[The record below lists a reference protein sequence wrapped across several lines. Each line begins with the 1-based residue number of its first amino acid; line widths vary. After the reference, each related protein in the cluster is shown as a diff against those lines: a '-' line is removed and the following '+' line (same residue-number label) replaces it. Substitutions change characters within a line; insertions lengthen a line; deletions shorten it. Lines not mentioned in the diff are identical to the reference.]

1 MASSN
6 SNMLKYIKLTDSKS
20 IKFERD
26 NGNAVHDSNIQFAVI
41 DLYFG

>member
-6 SNMLKYIKLTDSKS
+6 SNMLKYINLTDSKS